1 LQGSRTDKFEVRI
14 PIRRTDVKQYC
25 AAIKEI
31 GQPGE
36 DGITIEALMEHMSSK
51 FGPWRE
57 VNQPDSLFMQILME
71 YHLLGCDTNRKLI
84 SKKALLL
91 WGIILCSGDNNTKI
105 QSFYSVLQDND
116 QKSIAALDNDFPHN
130 FYLIV
135 NFAIALVNIFEN
147 RLSKQPP
154 EFPESYIKFLDEY
167 KENLM
172 EDLFLEPVFGAES
185 TLDRPLWEKNTL
197 MQASWILD
205 SDNVR
210 KKVIAYIEE
219 KENKKY
225 AK

>member
-1 LQGSRTDKFEVRI
+1 M
-14 PIRRTDVKQYC
+14 
-25 AAIKEI
+25 
-31 GQPGE
+31 
-36 DGITIEALMEHMSSK
+36 LMDHMSSK
-51 FGPWRE
+51 FSPWKE
-57 VNQPDSLFMQILME
+57 VNQPDSLFMQILKE
-71 YHLLGCDTNRKLI
+71 YQPLRVEKDKHLI

-91 WGIILCSGDNNTKI
+91 WGIILCSGDNETKI
-105 QSFYSVLQDND
+105 QSFYSVLQDNN

-135 NFAIALVNIFEN
+135 NFAIALVNNFEN
-147 RLSKQPP
+147 RLSKLPP
-154 EFPESYIKFLDEY
+154 EYSESHIKFLDDY
-167 KENLM
+167 KENLK

-210 KKVIAYIEE
+210 KKVIGYIEE
-219 KENKKY
+219 METKKY